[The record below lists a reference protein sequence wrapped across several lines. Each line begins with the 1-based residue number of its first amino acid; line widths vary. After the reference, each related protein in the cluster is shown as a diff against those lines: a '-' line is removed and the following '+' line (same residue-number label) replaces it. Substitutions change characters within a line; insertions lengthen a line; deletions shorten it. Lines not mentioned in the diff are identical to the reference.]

1 MFLKP
6 QHKLWTFSI
15 EEYFCSY
22 LSNNKQPPCIIL
34 GISVTNKERT
44 ALCHINKRKLGQG
57 ILHEALKIK
66 VGKQF
71 IDLPSELTPK

>member
-44 ALCHINKRKLGQG
+44 ALCHINKKNWVRGFY
-57 ILHEALKIK
+57 ALKIQ

>member
-22 LSNNKQPPCIIL
+22 LSNNKQPPSIIL

-57 ILHEALKIK
+57 ILR
-66 VGKQF
+66 
-71 IDLPSELTPK
+71 SEDTSRKTIYRSAK